1 MRDTIFS
8 IKNYK
13 VLAKYDKFTKK
24 QGYIV
29 VNTRLEGFAHTH
41 INQKDTAIL
50 IAKICAYQLTPETKD
65 LYLLQSILR
74 ITTDKKYKAYIQ
86 DIIASIEYNVEPRYN
101 YIKYPKRRAK

>member
-8 IKNYK
+8 IKQFK
-13 VLAKYDKFTKK
+13 VLIKYDKFTKR

-29 VNTRLEGFAHTH
+29 VNVKANGFAHTH
-41 INQKDTAIL
+41 INHKDTAIL

-74 ITTDKKYKAYIQ
+74 VSTDKKYKRYIE
-86 DIIASIEYNVEPRYN
+86 DIISSIEYNVEPRYN
-101 YIKYPKRRAK
+101 YIKYPKRVK